1 MGLGFAWYGVEV
13 LAFRALG
20 FRTSWAIG
28 ETDARRFPIGSIVVP
43 CCG

>member
-20 FRTSWAIG
+20 FRTWAIG
-28 ETDARRFPIGSIVVP
+28 ETDARRFPIGSMVVP